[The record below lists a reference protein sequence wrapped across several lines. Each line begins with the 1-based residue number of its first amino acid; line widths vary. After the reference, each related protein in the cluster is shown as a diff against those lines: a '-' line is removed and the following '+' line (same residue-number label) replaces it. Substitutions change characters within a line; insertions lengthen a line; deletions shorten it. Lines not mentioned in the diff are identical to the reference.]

1 MILPIPYCSFEDY
14 ISGPFSLTLEEKEF
28 NTWATKASFLIDDLT
43 HGRAS
48 RHREALAVE
57 LAYACAQ
64 IAEVMKRNY
73 SATMAAVSGLA
84 GASND
89 GYSET
94 YSAAGDVR
102 KSAGRVCYS
111 ILEEA
116 LGADPYG
123 LLYAGVI

>member
-1 MILPIPYCSFEDY
+1 MDFKKPYCSYEDY
-14 ISGPFSLTLEEKEF
+14 ASGPFSHSLSEDEWSL
-28 NTWATKASFLIDDLT
+28 WATKASSVIDSFT
-43 HGRAS
+43 YGRAS
-48 RHREALAVE
+48 RHREALAAE

-73 SATMAAVSGLA
+73 TATMAAVSGLA

-102 KSAGRVCYS
+102 KSAGKVCYS